1 MKLTKYEKEAI
12 VRAIMQDV
20 PTKPDTV
27 LKAEIQAAFV
37 AGMSA
42 PVLKLYKT
50 HPKALKTES
59 VSSWDS
65 PWAYRADF
73 IVGDAKVAEVMKPF
87 KAQKEARDDAQS
99 KLSAAVGGC
108 NTLAQLKKLLPEFI
122 SYFPSETEPT
132 KNLPAVANMVADL
145 SKLGWPKSQTKT
157 STPAK

>member
-20 PTKPDTV
+20 PTKPDNI

-37 AGMSA
+37 AGMSD
-42 PVLKLYKT
+42 PIKKLHKT
-50 HPKALKTES
+50 HPNALKTDG
-59 VSSWDS
+59 VSSWDTGL
-65 PWAYRADF
+65 PYRVEF
-73 IVGDAKVAEVMKPF
+73 IVGDADVEKAIKPF
-87 KAQKEARDDAQS
+87 KSQKEARDEAKN
-99 KLSAAVGGC
+99 KLNAAVMGC

-145 SKLGWPKSQTKT
+145 SKLGWPKGK
-157 STPAK
+157 AK

>member
-1 MKLTKYEKEAI
+1 MKLTKYEKEPI

-27 LKAEIQAAFV
+27 LKAEMQAAFV
-37 AGMSA
+37 AGMSD
-42 PVLKLYKT
+42 PVKKLYKT
-50 HPKALKTES
+50 HPKALKMGS
-59 VSSWDS
+59 MSSWDS
-65 PWAYRADF
+65 PLSYGMDF
-73 IVGDAKVAEVMKPF
+73 VVGDADVNKAMAPF
-87 KAQKEARDDAQS
+87 SKQKKERDDAHS
-99 KLSAAVGGC
+99 KLGAAINGC

-145 SKLGWPKSQTKT
+145 SKLGWPKRQTKT